1 MEKWEYKSI
10 KFETKGFMGGILEIN
25 DFDNKLN
32 ELGQQGWEKDILERL
47 LGFLRERLDYREQDF
62 YYRYILAYK

>member
-32 ELGQQGWEKDILERL
+32 ELGQQGWELVSTITTNQ
-47 LGFLRERLDYREQDF
+47 GQGYTREVIGTFKRKITL
-62 YYRYILAYK
+62 